1 MLDPAWKDSALY
13 TQGRSIW
20 QLLCVSAQYENIT
33 TSLAKLAVT
42 ISAAEAHGMMS
53 GLLCTMPSGV
63 AKKHWFAEMLDLA
76 GLTPESVAGHAGE
89 LKALDSWFAESVQ
102 ALNDPDMNFQLCL
115 PGDSAN
121 FKERQFA
128 LADFCAGFNY
138 GFGIGM
144 SGKGNKKLPGE
155 TQEMLEDFQ
164 AIEGADPARGDQ
176 SDENAFM
183 ELSEY
188 VRVGVLL
195 THEELQPVARDNT
208 ANAADNKVH

>member
-1 MLDPAWKDSALY
+1 ML
-13 TQGRSIW
+13 
-20 QLLCVSAQYENIT
+20 
-33 TSLAKLAVT
+33 
-42 ISAAEAHGMMS
+42 S

-76 GLTPESVAGHAGE
+76 GLAPESIAGHARE
-89 LKALDSWFAESVQ
+89 LKELDGWFAESVQ
-102 ALNDPDMNFQLCL
+102 SLNDPDMNFQLCL
-115 PGDSAN
+115 PSDSAS

-144 SGKGNKKLPGE
+144 SGKGNKKLPGD

-164 AIEGADPARGDQ
+164 AIEGADPAQGDQ

-195 THEELQPVARDNT
+195 AHEELQPIVRGNT
-208 ANAADNKVH
+208 ASTSDNKVH